1 MLKMKNAWTSRW
13 MRHAGVAAFLFFFV
27 KGLVW
32 LGIAAAGLIAI
43 L

>member
-1 MLKMKNAWTSRW
+1 MITWVKR
-13 MRHAGVAAFLFFFV
+13 VAAVGFLFFMI

-32 LGIAAAGLIAI
+32 LGIALAVVLVS